1 VTATITPPITA
12 DSTRQILP
20 LPGLLIGGEWV
31 TESGADPFAHI
42 DPATGRPTADVLQ
55 AGPAEVDAA
64 VAAARAAFPGWRS
77 TPPAVRRDTLLRLA
91 ELMAGAATE
100 LAALS
105 SLELGQP
112 FKSARAGVAGAVEW
126 FRYYAGWADKL
137 DGLVAP
143 VAPGAALD
151 YTVPEPYGVIGA
163 IIPWNG
169 PVISLAL
176 KVAPALAA
184 GNTVV
189 LKPPELAP
197 FSSLRFA
204 ALAMEA
210 GLPPGVLNVI
220 PGGPAAGEALCSH
233 PDVAKISFTG
243 GSDTGRAVATAAARN
258 HTPVVLELGGKSAS
272 LVFADADP
280 AVTGK
285 LAALLGVAQ
294 NSGQGCFLPTRL
306 LVERPVYEAVLDRVV
321 GVVGG
326 LRIGDPFD
334 PATSMGPVVNEA
346 ACHRILSVI
355 ERATNEKA
363 GRLCAGGH
371 RAGGDLADGF
381 FVEPTVFA
389 DADPTSSLVQEE
401 IFGPVLAVL
410 PFDDEEE
417 AVALANDTRY
427 GLAGYVWT
435 NDLRRA
441 HRVAGALE
449 AGYVSVN
456 GMAPLPPQ
464 APFGGWKASGHGV
477 EGGRAGI
484 EEFLRPKNIFVS
496 LR

>member
-1 VTATITPPITA
+1 MSATATAPLTSEGARALLPP
-12 DSTRQILP
+12 
-20 LPGLLIGGEWV
+20 PGLLINGTWV
-31 TESGADPFAHI
+31 TTSNAGTFPHI
-42 DPATGRPTADVLQ
+42 DPATGRGTADVLL
-55 AGPAEVDAA
+55 AGPSEVDDA
-64 VAAARAAFPGWRS
+64 VASARAAFPGWRR
-77 TPPAVRRDTLLRLA
+77 TPPAARRDLLLRLA
-91 ELMAGAATE
+91 DLVAGAASE
-100 LAALS
+100 LAALQ
-105 SLELGQP
+105 SLEMGQP
-112 FKSARAGVAGAVEW
+112 LRAARAGVGAAAEW

-151 YTVPEPYGVIGA
+151 YTVPEPYGVVAA

-204 ALAMEA
+204 ALAVEA
-210 GLPPGVLNVI
+210 GLPTGVLNVV
-220 PGGPAAGEALCSH
+220 PGGPAAGEALCRH
-233 PDVAKISFTG
+233 PGVAKISFTG
-243 GSDTGRAVATAAARN
+243 GSDTGRAVAVAAARN

-306 LVERPVYEAVLDRVV
+306 LVERPVYDAVLDKVV
-321 GVVGG
+321 AVVQG
-326 LRIGDPFD
+326 LRLGDPFD
-334 PATSMGPVVNEA
+334 PATVMGPVVSEA
-346 ACHRILSVI
+346 ACRRILSVI
-355 ERATNEKA
+355 AAATDGKS
-363 GRLCAGGH
+363 GRLCAGGS
-371 RAGGDLADGF
+371 RAGGDLAEGF

-389 DADPTSSLVQEE
+389 DADPTSPLVREE

-417 AVALANDTRY
+417 AVALANDTDY

-435 NDLRRA
+435 NDVRRA
-441 HRVAGALE
+441 HRVADVLE

-464 APFGGWKASGHGV
+464 APFGGWKASGHGL

-484 EEFLRPKNIFVS
+484 DEFLRPKNVFVS

>member
-1 VTATITPPITA
+1 MMNAA
-12 DSTRQILP
+12 RAAELLP
-20 LPGLLIGGEWV
+20 DGRLLIGGAWV
-31 TESGADPFAHI
+31 AGSPSQRHTHV
-42 DPATGRPTADVLQ
+42 DPATGRRLAEIAL

-64 VAAARAAFPGWRS
+64 VAAAGGAFPAWRRAAPG
-77 TPPAVRRDTLLRLA
+77 VRRDTLSRLA
-91 ELMAGAATE
+91 DLVAASADE
-100 LAALS
+100 LAALVT
-105 SLELGQP
+105 LEMGQP
-112 FKSARAGVAGAVEW
+112 FKAARVGVAGAVEW

-151 YTVPEPYGVIGA
+151 YTVPEPYGVVAA

-184 GNTVV
+184 GNCVV

-204 ALAMEA
+204 ALAAEA
-210 GLPPGVLNVI
+210 GLPPGVLNVV
-220 PGGPAAGEALCSH
+220 PGGPAAGEALCRH
-233 PDVAKISFTG
+233 PEVGKITFTG
-243 GSDTGRAVATAAARN
+243 GSATGRTVAVAAAEH

-280 AVTGK
+280 AVAGK
-285 LAALLGVAQ
+285 LAVLLGVAQ

-306 LVERPVYEAVLDRVV
+306 LVERPAYEAVLERVV
-321 GVVGG
+321 DTVGS
-326 LRIGDPFD
+326 LRLGDPFD
-334 PATSMGPVVNEA
+334 PATSMGPVVSDA
-346 ACHRILSVI
+346 ACSRILAVVEEA
-355 ERATNEKA
+355 ERDKT
-363 GRLCAGGH
+363 GRLCAGGR
-371 RAGGDLADGF
+371 RAGGDLAGGF

-389 DADPTSSLVQEE
+389 DADPTAPLAQEE
-401 IFGPVLAVL
+401 VFGPVLAVL
-410 PFDDEEE
+410 PFDSEEE
-417 AVALANDTRY
+417 AVALANGTRY

-441 HRVAGALE
+441 HRVADALE

-456 GMAPLPPQ
+456 GMAPLPPS
-464 APFGGWKASGHGV
+464 APFGGWKASGHGL
-477 EGGRAGI
+477 EGGRAGL
-484 EEFLRPKNIFVS
+484 EEFVRPKNVFVS

>member
-1 VTATITPPITA
+1 MTAEEAIGL
-12 DSTRQILP
+12 LP
-20 LPGLLIGGEWV
+20 RPGLFIGGDWASVSE
-31 TESGADPFAHI
+31 ADPVVHTN
-42 DPATGRPTADVLQ
+42 PATGRATAEVVL

-64 VAAARAAFPGWRS
+64 VAAATAAFPGWRR
-77 TPPAVRRDTLLRLA
+77 TPPAQRRDILLRLA
-91 ELMAGAATE
+91 GLMAAATPE

-105 SLELGQP
+105 SLEMGQP
-112 FKSARAGVAGAVEW
+112 FKGARAGVGGAVEW

-151 YTVPEPYGVIGA
+151 YTVPEPYGVVGA

-204 ALAMEA
+204 ALAAEA

-220 PGGPAAGEALCSH
+220 PGGGAAGEALCRH
-233 PDVAKISFTG
+233 PGVAKLSFTG
-243 GSDTGRAVATAAARN
+243 GSDTGRAVAIAAAEH

-321 GVVGG
+321 AVAEGVKV
-326 LRIGDPFD
+326 GDPFAGD
-334 PATSMGPVVNEA
+334 TVMGPVVSEGA
-346 ACHRILSVI
+346 ARRILSVV
-355 ERATNEKA
+355 EEATEGKA
-363 GRLCAGGH
+363 GRLCTGGR
-371 RAGGDLADGF
+371 RAGGDLAAGF

-389 DADPTSSLVQEE
+389 DADPTSSLVREE

-410 PFDDEEE
+410 PFDSEEE

-435 NDLRRA
+435 NDVRRA
-441 HRVAGALE
+441 HRVADALE

-464 APFGGWKASGHGV
+464 APFGGWKASGHGL

-484 EEFLRPKNIFVS
+484 EEFLRPKNVYLS

>member
-1 VTATITPPITA
+1 VTATTVPPVTGDGA
-12 DSTRQILP
+12 RALLP
-20 LPGLLIGGEWV
+20 APGLLIDGEWV
-31 TESGADPFAHI
+31 TASSTDPFPHT
-42 DPATGRPTADVLQ
+42 DPATGRPTSDVVL
-55 AGPAEVDAA
+55 AGTDEVAAA
-64 VAAARAAFPGWRS
+64 VIAARAAFPGWRR
-77 TPPAVRRDTLLRLA
+77 TPPAVRRDLLLRLA
-91 ELMAGAATE
+91 DLMATGATD
-100 LAALS
+100 LAALQ
-105 SLELGQP
+105 SLEMGQP
-112 FKSARAGVAGAVEW
+112 LKAARAGVGGAIEW

-151 YTVPEPYGVIGA
+151 YTVPEPYGVVAA

-204 ALAMEA
+204 AMAIEA
-210 GLPPGVLNVI
+210 GLPPGVLNVV
-220 PGGPAAGEALCSH
+220 PGGPAAGEALCSD
-233 PDVAKISFTG
+233 PGVPKSSFAG
-243 GSDTGRAVATAAARN
+243 GSDTGRAVATAAAR
-258 HTPVVLELGGKSAS
+258 HLTPVVLELGGKSAS

-280 AVTGK
+280 ALTGK

-306 LVERPVYEAVLDRVV
+306 LVERPVYEAVLERVV
-321 GVVGG
+321 AVVQG
-326 LRIGDPFD
+326 LRLGDPFD
-334 PATSMGPVVNEA
+334 PATVMGPVVSEA
-346 ACHRILSVI
+346 ACTRILSVI
-355 ERATNEKA
+355 AAAADGKA
-363 GRLCAGGH
+363 GRLCAGGS
-371 RAGGDLADGF
+371 RAGGNLAGGF

-389 DADPTSSLVQEE
+389 DADPTSPLVREE

-417 AVALANDTRY
+417 ALTLANDTDY

-435 NDLRRA
+435 NDVRRA
-441 HRVAGALE
+441 HRVADALE

-464 APFGGWKASGHGV
+464 APFGGWKSSGHGV

>member
-1 VTATITPPITA
+1 MSATATEPLTA
-12 DSTRQILP
+12 DGARELLP
-20 LPGLLIGGEWV
+20 SPGLLIDGGWV
-31 TESGADPFAHI
+31 STSSAAPFPHV
-42 DPATGRPTADVLQ
+42 DPATGRGTVDVVL
-55 AGPAEVDAA
+55 AGPSEVDDA
-64 VAAARAAFPGWRS
+64 VASARAAFPGWRR
-77 TPPAVRRDTLLRLA
+77 TPPATRRDLLLGLA
-91 ELMAGAATE
+91 DLMTASASE
-100 LAALS
+100 LAALC
-105 SLELGQP
+105 SLEMGQP
-112 FKSARAGVAGAVEW
+112 LKAARAGVAGAVEW

-151 YTVPEPYGVIGA
+151 YTVPSPYGVVAA

-204 ALAMEA
+204 ALAQEA

-220 PGGPAAGEALCSH
+220 PGGPAAGEALCRH
-233 PDVAKISFTG
+233 PGVAKISFTG
-243 GSDTGRAVATAAARN
+243 GSETGRAVATAAAAH

-306 LVERPVYEAVLDRVV
+306 LVERPVYDAVLERVV
-321 GVVGG
+321 SVVQG
-326 LRIGDPFD
+326 LRLGDPFD
-334 PATSMGPVVNEA
+334 PATSMGPVVSEA
-346 ACHRILSVI
+346 ACTRIVSVI
-355 ERATNEKA
+355 AAAADGKA
-363 GRLCAGGH
+363 GRLCTGGG
-371 RAGGDLADGF
+371 RAGGDLASGF

-389 DADPTSSLVQEE
+389 DADPTSPLVREE

-417 AVALANDTRY
+417 AVRLANDTDY

-435 NDLRRA
+435 NDVRRA
-441 HRVAGALE
+441 HRVADGLE

-464 APFGGWKASGHGV
+464 APFGGWKSSGHGL

-484 EEFLRPKNIFVS
+484 EEFLRPKNVFVS